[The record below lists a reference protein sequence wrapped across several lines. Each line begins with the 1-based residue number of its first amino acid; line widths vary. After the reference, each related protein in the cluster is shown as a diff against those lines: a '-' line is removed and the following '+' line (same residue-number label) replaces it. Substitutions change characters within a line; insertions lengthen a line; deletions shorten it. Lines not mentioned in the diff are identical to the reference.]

1 MWPGVASWVV
11 WGAVSQRRAGGA
23 EKACGSGGCA
33 RALSHAAGAPRRA
46 TEAQFWRRTTQAPQ
60 DAGCAGPADAVL
72 TDRFA
77 VSMTADVDAQ
87 RVAVAQKLA
96 TAPPQNVI
104 DDYPAGIGGA
114 EGRVS
119 GAVFM
124 DNECYPSRGNCR
136 VPFAL
141 NLMYVHKRR
150 GKSDSVLLRPMRFVW
165 RAVGCGMQRRQRR
178 SGVATKPV
186 HGASKV

>member
-1 MWPGVASWVV
+1 M
-11 WGAVSQRRAGGA
+11 
-23 EKACGSGGCA
+23 
-33 RALSHAAGAPRRA
+33 
-46 TEAQFWRRTTQAPQ
+46 
-60 DAGCAGPADAVL
+60 L